1 MKTARGPRTR
11 GLNHSSLTDTGAR
24 AFRAL
29 ALAGV
34 EAQPGVINPRPSRG
48 GPRVVVTAEP
58 RRVRIGVAG
67 EGHQELL
74 VYGAVARDA
83 ILVPLVSEFGA
94 EAVSVRDPHGIW
106 GEPEPSSSPETL

>member
-11 GLNHSSLTDTGAR
+11 GLNHSSLTDTASR

-48 GPRVVVTAEP
+48 GPRLVVTPEP
-58 RRVRIGVAG
+58 RRIRIGVAG

-74 VYGAVARDA
+74 VYGAVRRDA
-83 ILVPLVSEFGA
+83 LLEPLASEFGA
-94 EAVSVRDPHGIW
+94 DAISVRDPHGIW
-106 GEPEPSSSPETL
+106 AVALPAAPGVG